1 MRIRAVPI
9 RDILADKAGL
19 VSSIWHNWLNSI
31 IIRLNSGDGV
41 SGTFTTADAKTVTV
55 VDGIIVNITP

>member
-9 RDILADKAGL
+9 RDILTDKAGL
-19 VSSIWHNWLNSI
+19 IQSIWHNWLNSI
-31 IIRLNSGDGV
+31 VIRLNSGDGV

-55 VDGIIVNITP
+55 TDGIITEIV